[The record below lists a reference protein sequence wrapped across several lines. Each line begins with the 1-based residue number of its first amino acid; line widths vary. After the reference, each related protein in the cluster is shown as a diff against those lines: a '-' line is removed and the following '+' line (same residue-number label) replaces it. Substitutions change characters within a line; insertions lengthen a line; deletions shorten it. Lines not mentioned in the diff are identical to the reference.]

1 MIKLYTFPPST
12 NSRKVRI
19 ALIEKGLEF
28 ERINVDLTKGEQKN
42 AEYLQIHPFGQIPA
56 LDDEGFIV
64 YDSTIINEYLEDEY
78 PYPSLMPPDSEGR
91 ARARM
96 MEDFRD
102 SNFNPYFVHIIHE
115 MRKPEGERDAAR
127 IDNAKAEIDFVTL
140 PSRPSSERGGI
151 GVYLGT
157 MPDYGADAEGVR
169 VAAVANDSPAARAG
183 LREGDVIVKLAE
195 ANIHNIEDLTS
206 ALQSRKPG
214 DEVEI
219 VVLRMDQPITLKATL
234 QSRS

>member
-28 ERINVDLTKGEQKN
+28 ERINVDLSKREQKN
-42 AEYLQIHPFGQIPA
+42 PEYLQIHPLGQIPA

-78 PYPSLMPPDSEGR
+78 PYPSLMPKDSESR

-96 MEDFRD
+96 LEDFRD
-102 SNFNPYFVHIIHE
+102 SHFNPFFVHIIQE

-127 IDNAKAEIDFVTL
+127 IDNAKAEITSAFDRTEKELKGKDYLVGTFSLADAAFMSNIELLDRFGIPVDARKYPNTVAWIARL
-140 PSRPSSERGGI
+140 KARPS
-151 GVYLGT
+151 Y
-157 MPDYGADAEGVR
+157 
-169 VAAVANDSPAARAG
+169 AA
-183 LREGDVIVKLAE
+183 
-195 ANIHNIEDLTS
+195 S
-206 ALQSRKPG
+206 AQ
-214 DEVEI
+214 
-219 VVLRMDQPITLKATL
+219 
-234 QSRS
+234 